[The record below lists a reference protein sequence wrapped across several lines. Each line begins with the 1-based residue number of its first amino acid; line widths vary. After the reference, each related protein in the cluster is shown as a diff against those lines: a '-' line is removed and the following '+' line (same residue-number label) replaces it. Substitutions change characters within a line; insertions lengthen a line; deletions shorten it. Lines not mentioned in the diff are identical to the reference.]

1 VTARIQPRWVY
12 WLPAA
17 AWAVVIFVLSSIS
30 RLPAPPGGLT
40 DKHAHAI
47 TFGVLT
53 LACLYGLTAGH
64 WRRVGVSTVVLAIAL
79 AVAYGVTDELHQ
91 AFVPGRTADLA
102 DVAADAVG
110 AVVAGLGAWGCAILL
125 RARRSS
131 RGEADEASAN
141 RP

>member
-1 VTARIQPRWVY
+1 MTAPARPRWVY

-17 AWAVVIFVLSSIS
+17 AWAIVIFVLSSVP

-53 LACLYGLTAGH
+53 LACLYGLTAGR
-64 WRRVGVSTVVLAIAL
+64 WRLVGARSVVLAITL
-79 AVAYGVTDELHQ
+79 AVAYGVSDEVHQ
-91 AFVPGRTADLA
+91 AFVPGRTPDPA
-102 DVAADAVG
+102 DVAADAIG
-110 AVVAGLGAWGCAILL
+110 AVLAGLGAWACAILL
-125 RARRSS
+125 RARRTS
-131 RGEADEASAN
+131 RGDADEASAN